1 MHDIEI
7 NQYEKIAP
15 IANKDALKSK
25 CSRRKFLRGLTF
37 GGLFS
42 ITPASLYAFAFE
54 PEHIRLAEV
63 TISIQGL
70 PANSDGIRIG
80 HISDTH
86 CDTDRALRRTSRAV
100 DLLLS
105 QKPDAIFL
113 TGDYI
118 TAKVYDRM
126 PKTADALA
134 PLSKAR
140 LGAYAVMGNHDWWAG
155 DPEFVAQSLT
165 RAGITVLR
173 NQSIK
178 VRGTDLWA
186 VGLEQRCNN
195 LQKPDKALKLVPV
208 DAIKLLLM
216 HEPDYADEAPPG
228 FALQFSGHSH
238 GGQVRIPFLP
248 PIVVPTYGRRYPE
261 GLQQAIFHRV
271 YTTRGVGMV
280 GPKIRFCCPP
290 EVAVL
295 TLRCA

>member
-216 HEPDYADEAPPG
+216 HEPDTQTRLRQGLPYSSRVIHMADRCG
-228 FALQFSGHSH
+228 FHFFHQSSC
-238 GGQVRIPFLP
+238 R
-248 PIVVPTYGRRYPE
+248 PTVADIQKAYSRQYSTE
-261 GLQQAIFHRV
+261 YIQQ
-271 YTTRGVGMV
+271 
-280 GPKIRFCCPP
+280 
-290 EVAVL
+290 EV
-295 TLRCA
+295 